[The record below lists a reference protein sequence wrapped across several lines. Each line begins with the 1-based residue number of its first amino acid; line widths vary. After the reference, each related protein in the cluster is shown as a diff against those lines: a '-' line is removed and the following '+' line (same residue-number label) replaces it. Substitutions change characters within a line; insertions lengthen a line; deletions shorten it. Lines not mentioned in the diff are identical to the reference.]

1 MGGIKHQ
8 STFLGGPQTL
18 QVKLRG
24 FRIELG
30 EIEAQLTQKKPS
42 FLKVKPQEVGYDNGF
57 THDIHAI
64 PIYIYIHIINIYLYT
79 LYYSIIIYIYIIYI
93 L

>member
-64 PIYIYIHIINIYLYT
+64 PIYIHYKYIFIHT
-79 LYYSIIIYIYIIYI
+79 I